1 MHDDRN
7 TEPAIPVISET
18 RPILR
23 GRVEP
28 EPPVYRLPFDTEPDH
43 GPLPEDVTC
52 STVPNTPMEEDRRAA
67 IPLAVWLRAAQLPP
81 PHLRGE
87 AHPLHA
93 GDVALA
99 ALLRAHERVGREGVF
114 AAAKTAGE
122 AREAY
127 RFFGFH
133 DVCSLFED
141 ARVIVWT
148 SPDVRGEEEERFNA
162 RYRRCIPDEEI
173 IKARFS
179 RHFAEHPECYAPI
192 W

>member
-23 GRVEP
+23 GRIEA
-28 EPPVYRLPFDTEPDH
+28 EPPVYRLPFDTEPDN

-52 STVPNTPMEEDRRAA
+52 STVPDTPLADQRRAS
-67 IPLAVWLRAAQLPP
+67 IPIAVWLRAAQLLP
-81 PHLRGE
+81 LERGGE
-87 AHPLHA
+87 PRRLHA
-93 GDVALA
+93 GDFALA
-99 ALLRAHERVGREGVF
+99 ALLRAHERVVREGVV

-133 DVCSLFED
+133 DVCTTFEQ
-141 ARVIVWT
+141 AQLLVWF

-162 RYRRCIPDEEI
+162 LYRRAIPDEEI